1 MADLKTTYLGLDLK
15 NPIIA
20 GASTITKN
28 VDTIKRLEDTGA
40 AAIVTS
46 SLFEEEIALERY
58 KFEEDLSK
66 FDFKHAE
73 MVDIF
78 PELEHAGPEEHLMW
92 VRRAKE
98 SVSIPVFGSLNA
110 VRPETLQDYAKKL
123 EQTGIDG
130 LELNLYRFPDDPDET
145 AEKIEAEQKEQLRGL
160 LKTVSVPVSVKLSPF
175 YTNPLNFICGLD
187 AQGVEGFVLFNRLF
201 QPDIDIDKETNSFPF
216 HLSNR
221 EDSRL
226 PLRYTGL
233 LFGQLNGDICSSTG
247 IMSGEDVVRMILAG
261 ASCVQV
267 VSTLFRN
274 KITNLETMLKTV
286 EEWMDKKGYSAL
298 ADFRGKLGRKNSKDP
313 SAYRRAQYVKLLLHP
328 EIIKD
333 NFPVL

>member
-28 VDTIKRLEDTGA
+28 VDTIKRLEDAGA

-58 KFEEDLSK
+58 KFDEDLSK

-73 MVDIF
+73 MADVF

-145 AEKIEAEQKEQLRGL
+145 AEKIEAEQKEQLKDL
-160 LKTVSVPVSVKLSPF
+160 LKTVSVPLSVKLSPF
-175 YTNPLNFICGLD
+175 YTNPLNFICSLD
-187 AQGVEGFVLFNRLF
+187 SEGVEGYVLFNRFF

-233 LFGQLNGDICSSTG
+233 LFGQVNGDICSSTG

-267 VSTLFRN
+267 VSALYRN
-274 KITNLETMLKTV
+274 KITSLEKMLKTV
-286 EEWMDKKGYSAL
+286 EEWMDKKGYASL
-298 ADFRGKLGRKNSKDP
+298 NDFRGKLSRKNSEDT
-313 SAYRRAQYVKLLLHP
+313 SAYTRAQYVKLLLHP